1 MRSKCG
7 KSGHYSNTCYNPR
20 ADFDDDYPG
29 DVVSAENLLAGNY
42 PSSAGVEDMNT
53 IQAFVHFR
61 YLHFGAI
68 NSVSVA

>member
-29 DVVSAENLLAGNY
+29 DVVSAEDLLAGNY
-42 PSSAGVEDMNT
+42 PSSAGLEDMNT
-53 IQAFVHFR
+53 I
-61 YLHFGAI
+61 
-68 NSVSVA
+68 